1 MRTSRPFCRVL
12 CGKGPGGRGPV
23 SVSPVRFV
31 RASVLALALLCCL
44 AGSGLAAGRV
54 VLAPLS
60 GSVGVQM
67 EQFVERVVHRAE
79 EERAGLVVFELDTP
93 GGLLGATYGIVRTI
107 LASRVPVA
115 VWVPPGGRAA
125 SAGAFIMQAAHVAA
139 MASGTNVGA
148 AHPVVASGKDLP
160 DDDMKKKVVN
170 DLGARMRS
178 LTQLRGR
185 NQGAAQRM
193 IEDSLSLTAQEAL
206 AEGAID
212 LVADDLR
219 TLLEAAA
226 GRTVTIDSVP
236 VRIDTEPDAAVERV
250 EMTWQERLIQFL
262 SSPDIAYLLLMGGLL
277 ALFYEIVTPGGFALG
292 TTGAVMLLLGGIGL
306 RMLPFNW
313 AGIALIGAG
322 VIVMGL
328 DLLVGGMGIL
338 SLLGV
343 AVIAAGGVF
352 LFRAPGGE
360 LLRVSASLI
369 VGMTAALGA
378 CFALFAFLVARSL
391 RRRVSTGR
399 QGLIGLDAM
408 VVEPLSAAGGMVRC
422 RGELWRAQTE
432 AGSMAVG
439 EVGTVLALEGITLV
453 IRRKS
458 IFRSEGALVP

>member
-1 MRTSRPFCRVL
+1 MRTSRPFCRVPEE
-12 CGKGPGGRGPV
+12 KGPGGRGPV
-23 SVSPVRFV
+23 SASPFRFV
-31 RASVLALALLCCL
+31 WASVLALALLCCL

-67 EQFVERVVHRAE
+67 EQFVERVVRRAE

-93 GGLLGATYGIVRTI
+93 GGLLGATHGIVQTI

-148 AHPVVASGKDLP
+148 AHPVVASGRDLP

-185 NQGAAQRM
+185 NQSAAQRM
-193 IEDSLSLTAQEAL
+193 IEDSLSLTAHEAL

-219 TLLEAAA
+219 TLLEAAV
-226 GRTVTIDSVP
+226 GRTVTIDSGP
-236 VRIDTEPDAAVERV
+236 VRIEAEPDAAVDLV

-313 AGIALIGAG
+313 AGMALIGAG

-422 RGELWRAQTE
+422 RGELWRARTK
-432 AGSMAVG
+432 ADSMAVG

-458 IFRSEGALVP
+458 IFRSEGALAS

>member
-1 MRTSRPFCRVL
+1 MRTSRPFCRVPEE
-12 CGKGPGGRGPV
+12 KGPGGRGPV
-23 SVSPVRFV
+23 SASPFRFV
-31 RASVLALALLCCL
+31 WASVLALALLCCL

-93 GGLLGATYGIVRTI
+93 GGLLGATHGIVQTI

-148 AHPVVASGKDLP
+148 AHPVVASGRDLP

-185 NQGAAQRM
+185 NQSAAQRM
-193 IEDSLSLTAQEAL
+193 IEDSLSLTAHEAL

-219 TLLEAAA
+219 TLLEAAV
-226 GRTVTIDSVP
+226 GRTVTIDSGP
-236 VRIDTEPDAAVERV
+236 VRIEAEPDAAVDLV

-313 AGIALIGAG
+313 AGMALIGAG

-422 RGELWRAQTE
+422 RGELWRARTK
-432 AGSMAVG
+432 ADSMAVG

-458 IFRSEGALVP
+458 IFRSEGALAS

>member
-1 MRTSRPFCRVL
+1 MRTSRPFCRVPEE
-12 CGKGPGGRGPV
+12 KGPGGRGPV
-23 SVSPVRFV
+23 SASPFRFV
-31 RASVLALALLCCL
+31 WASVLALALLCCL

-67 EQFVERVVHRAE
+67 EQFVERVVRRAE

-93 GGLLGATYGIVRTI
+93 GGLLGATHGIVQTI

-148 AHPVVASGKDLP
+148 AHPVVASGRDLP

-170 DLGARMRS
+170 DLGAQMRS

-185 NQGAAQRM
+185 NQSAAQRM
-193 IEDSLSLTAQEAL
+193 IEDSLSLTAHEAL

-226 GRTVTIDSVP
+226 GRTVTIDSGP
-236 VRIDTEPDAAVERV
+236 VRIEAEPDAAVDLV

-262 SSPDIAYLLLMGGLL
+262 SSPDIAYFLLMGGLL

-313 AGIALIGAG
+313 AGMALIGAG

-378 CFALFAFLVARSL
+378 CFALFAFLIARSL
-391 RRRVSTGR
+391 RRKVSTGR
-399 QGLIGLDAM
+399 QGLIGLDAT
-408 VVEPLSAAGGMVRC
+408 VVEPLSSSGGMVRC
-422 RGELWRAQTE
+422 RGELWRARTE
-432 AGSMAVG
+432 AGSMTVG
-439 EVGTVLALEGITLV
+439 EVGTVLALDGITLLV
-453 IRRKS
+453 RRKADS
-458 IFRSEGALVP
+458 QRVRFT

>member
-1 MRTSRPFCRVL
+1 MSASPF
-12 CGKGPGGRGPV
+12 
-23 SVSPVRFV
+23 RFV
-31 RASVLALALLCCL
+31 WASVLALALLCCL

-67 EQFVERVVHRAE
+67 EQFVERVVRRAE

-93 GGLLGATYGIVRTI
+93 GGLLGATHGIVQTI

-148 AHPVVASGKDLP
+148 AHPVVASGRDLP

-185 NQGAAQRM
+185 NQSAAQRM
-193 IEDSLSLTAQEAL
+193 IEDSLSLTAHEAL

-219 TLLEAAA
+219 TLLEAAV
-226 GRTVTIDSVP
+226 GRTVTIDSGP
-236 VRIDTEPDAAVERV
+236 VRIEAEPDAAVDLV

-313 AGIALIGAG
+313 AGMALIGAG

-422 RGELWRAQTE
+422 RGELWRARTK
-432 AGSMAVG
+432 ADSMAVG

-458 IFRSEGALVP
+458 IFRSEGALAS